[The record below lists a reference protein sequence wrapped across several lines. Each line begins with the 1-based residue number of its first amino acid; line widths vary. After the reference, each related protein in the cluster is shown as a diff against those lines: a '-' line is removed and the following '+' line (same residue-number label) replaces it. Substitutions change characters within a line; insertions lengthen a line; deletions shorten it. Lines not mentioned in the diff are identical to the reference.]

1 MKNQKEKDTSELFN
15 YISATRLRLRQ
26 SSPFFASLSM
36 YAEIEFTKE
45 FPIAATDGEKI
56 FFHPQNYI
64 NFKPKERDAIF
75 LHELLH
81 MALLHCSRQGERDN
95 YIFNIAADI
104 VAVSYT
110 HLRAHETR

>member
-1 MKNQKEKDTSELFN
+1 
-15 YISATRLRLRQ
+15 
-26 SSPFFASLSM
+26 M

-81 MALLHCSRQGERDN
+81 IALLHPIRKQTEL
-95 YIFNIAADI
+95 NIIHDFK
-104 VAVSYT
+104 
-110 HLRAHETR
+110 LN

>member
-75 LHELLH
+75 F
-81 MALLHCSRQGERDN
+81 MSFYIWPYYIPQDREREII
-95 YIFNIAADI
+95 IFSILQRI
-104 VAVSYT
+104 
-110 HLRAHETR
+110 